1 MTRPVELVLWAG
13 LVLASAGAGVAIAGL
28 PDLDRGSDDA
38 GAPVITTTTTSTS
51 TTTTTEAPTT
61 TTTEPGADPTTTT
74 TEPEP
79 PPEPE
84 VRPPE
89 EVTVLVANS
98 TDVVGAAGRTTVSLT
113 AEGYPTLTPA
123 TVTGFDRSE
132 IWFAE
137 GYGAEAARL
146 AERLGI
152 FPEDVGPIPG
162 DPGFAIGGADLVVI
176 LGPGLAENA

>member
-1 MTRPVELVLWAG
+1 MTRPVQYALWAG
-13 LVLASAGAGVAIAGL
+13 LVLASLGTGVAIAGF
-28 PDLDRGSDDA
+28 PDLGASDSA
-38 GAPVITTTTTSTS
+38 EGPAVTTTTTTTTTTTST
-51 TTTTTEAPTT
+51 TT
-61 TTTEPGADPTTTT
+61 TTTEPEGEPETTTT

-79 PPEPE
+79 EPEPEPE
-84 VRPPE
+84 VRPVG

-98 TDVVGAAGRTTVSLT
+98 TDVVGAAGRVTVTLT

-123 TVTGFDRSE
+123 TISGFDRSE

-137 GYGAEAARL
+137 GYGAEAVRL

-152 FPEDVGPIPG
+152 FPEDVGPVPG
-162 DPGFAIGGADLVVI
+162 NPGFAVGGAALVVI